1 MSTLAKVYVVDD
13 DEAVRDA
20 LALLLETAGFAVQ
33 GFASAQAFLS
43 VCSAETQGCIIL
55 DVKMPEMEGSALH
68 RELLR
73 RGILL
78 PVIFL
83 TAYGSITQSVQ
94 AIKAGAVDF
103 LTKPVEG
110 TLLLERVREAMSQN
124 LARQESSEVHREL
137 QARLSSLTA
146 REREVM
152 ALAVTGLTNKE
163 IAQRLNISHRTVE
176 IHRARVM
183 HKTGAAS
190 LLALARIAESAAAQP
205 SGS

>member
-1 MSTLAKVYVVDD
+1 MSEPAKVYVVDD

-20 LALLLETAGFAVQ
+20 LVLLLETAGFEVQ
-33 GFASAQAFLS
+33 GFASAQAFLA
-43 VCSAETQGCIIL
+43 VCNAESRGCIIL
-55 DVKMPEMEGSALH
+55 DIKMPEMDGPALH
-68 RELLR
+68 RELLQH
-73 RGILL
+73 GILL

-83 TAYGSITQSVQ
+83 TAYGSIIQSVQ
-94 AIKAGAVDF
+94 AIKAGALDF

-110 TLLLERVREAMSQN
+110 GLLLERVREAMSQN
-124 LARQESSEVHREL
+124 LQRQEHSEVHRKL
-137 QARLSSLTA
+137 LARLATLTT

-163 IAQRLNISHRTVE
+163 IAQRLAISHRTVE

-190 LLALARIAESAAAQP
+190 LLALARIAESF
-205 SGS
+205 

>member
-1 MSTLAKVYVVDD
+1 MNGPDKVYVVDD

-20 LALLLETAGFAVQ
+20 LALLLETAGFTVQ
-33 GFASAQAFLS
+33 GFASAQAFLA
-43 VCSAETQGCIIL
+43 VCNAECRGCIIL
-55 DVKMPEMEGSALH
+55 DIKMPEMEGPALH

-94 AIKAGAVDF
+94 AIKAGALDF
-103 LTKPVEG
+103 LTKPVDG
-110 TLLLERVREAMSQN
+110 SLLLERVREAMSQN
-124 LARQESSEVHREL
+124 LQHQAHSEQHREL
-137 QARLSSLTA
+137 LARLATLTT

-152 ALAVTGLTNKE
+152 DLAVTGLTNKE

-183 HKTGAAS
+183 HKTGASS
-190 LLALARIAESAAAQP
+190 LLALARIAETL
-205 SGS
+205 

>member
-1 MSTLAKVYVVDD
+1 MSAPDTVYVVDD

-20 LALLLETAGFAVQ
+20 LALLLETAGFDVQ
-33 GFASAQAFLS
+33 GFASAQAFLAI
-43 VCSAETQGCIIL
+43 CNAECRGCIIL
-55 DVKMPEMEGSALH
+55 DIKMPQMEGPALH

-73 RGILL
+73 RGVRL

-110 TLLLERVREAMSQN
+110 NLLLERVREAMSQN
-124 LARQESSEVHREL
+124 LQHQEHSEHHREL
-137 QARLSSLTA
+137 LARLSSLTA
-146 REREVM
+146 REQEVM

-190 LLALARIAESAAAQP
+190 LLALARMAESL
-205 SGS
+205 

>member
-1 MSTLAKVYVVDD
+1 MSPLAKVYVVDD

-33 GFASAQAFLS
+33 GFASAQAFLAA
-43 VCSAETQGCIIL
+43 CDAESQGCIIL
-55 DVKMPEMEGSALH
+55 DVKMPEMEGPALH

-94 AIKAGAVDF
+94 AIKAGALDF
-103 LTKPVEG
+103 LTKPVDG
-110 TLLLERVREAMSQN
+110 NLLLERVQEAMNQSM
-124 LARQESSEVHREL
+124 ARQESSEVHREL
-137 QARLSSLTA
+137 LSRLSTLTV
-146 REREVM
+146 REQEVM

-163 IAQRLNISHRTVE
+163 IALRLNISHRTVE

-190 LLALARIAESAAAQP
+190 LLALARIAESI
-205 SGS
+205 

>member
-1 MSTLAKVYVVDD
+1 MNTPDKVYVVDD

-20 LALLLETAGFAVQ
+20 LVLLLETAGFVVQ
-33 GFASAQAFLS
+33 GFASAQAFLA
-43 VCSAETQGCIIL
+43 VCNTECRGCIIL
-55 DVKMPEMEGSALH
+55 DVKMPEMEGPALH

-110 TLLLERVREAMSQN
+110 SLLLERVHDAMSQSQQH
-124 LARQESSEVHREL
+124 QEHSEHQREL
-137 QARLSSLTA
+137 LVRLATLTT

-183 HKTGAAS
+183 HKTGASS
-190 LLALARIAESAAAQP
+190 LLALARIAESL
-205 SGS
+205 

>member
-1 MSTLAKVYVVDD
+1 MNALDTVYVVDD

-20 LALLLETAGFAVQ
+20 LALLLETAGFSVQ
-33 GFASAQAFLS
+33 GFASAQAFLA
-43 VCSAETQGCIIL
+43 VCNAQCRGCIIL
-55 DVKMPEMEGSALH
+55 DIKMPQMEGPALH

-73 RGILL
+73 RGVML

-110 TLLLERVREAMSQN
+110 NLLLERVREAMSQN
-124 LARQESSEVHREL
+124 LQHQAHSEHQREL
-137 QARLSSLTA
+137 VARLSSLTA
-146 REREVM
+146 REQEVM
-152 ALAVTGLTNKE
+152 TLAVTGLTNKE

-190 LLALARIAESAAAQP
+190 LLALARIAESL
-205 SGS
+205 

>member
-1 MSTLAKVYVVDD
+1 MNAPAKVYVVDD

-33 GFASAQAFLS
+33 GFSSAQAFLA
-43 VCSAETQGCIIL
+43 VCNDECQGCIIL
-55 DVKMPEMEGSALH
+55 DVKMPDMEGPALH

-94 AIKAGAVDF
+94 AIKNGAVDF
-103 LTKPVEG
+103 LTKPVDG
-110 TLLLERVREAMSQN
+110 ALLLDRVQEAMSQN
-124 LARQESSEVHREL
+124 IQRLEHSDAHREL
-137 QARLSSLTA
+137 LIRLATLTA
-146 REREVM
+146 REQEVM

-163 IAQRLNISHRTVE
+163 IALRLNISHRTVE

-183 HKTGAAS
+183 HKTGASS
-190 LLALARIAESAAAQP
+190 LLALARIAESVGRAPIA
-205 SGS
+205 

>member
-1 MSTLAKVYVVDD
+1 MNTSDKVYVVDD

-20 LALLLETAGFAVQ
+20 LALLLETDGFVVQ
-33 GFASAQAFLS
+33 GFASAQAFLA
-43 VCSAETQGCIIL
+43 VCNAESRGCIIL
-55 DVKMPEMEGSALH
+55 DVKMPEMEGPALH

-83 TAYGSITQSVQ
+83 TAYGTITQSVQ

-110 TLLLERVREAMSQN
+110 SLLLERVRDAMSQN
-124 LARQESSEVHREL
+124 LQHQEHSEQHREL
-137 QARLSSLTA
+137 LTRLATLTT

-163 IAQRLNISHRTVE
+163 IAQRLHISHRTVE

-183 HKTGAAS
+183 HKTGATS
-190 LLALARIAESAAAQP
+190 LLALARIAESL
-205 SGS
+205 

>member
-1 MSTLAKVYVVDD
+1 MSTFAKVYVVDD
-13 DEAVRDA
+13 DDAVRDA

-33 GFASAQAFLS
+33 GFASAQAFLA
-43 VCSAETQGCIIL
+43 VCNAESQGCIIL
-55 DVKMPEMEGSALH
+55 DIKMPEMEGPALH

-94 AIKAGAVDF
+94 AIKAGALDF
-103 LTKPVEG
+103 LTKPVDG
-110 TLLLERVREAMSQN
+110 NLLLERVREAMSQSV
-124 LARQESSEVHREL
+124 ARQEHSEAHREL
-137 QARLSSLTA
+137 LARLSTLTT
-146 REREVM
+146 REQEVM
-152 ALAVTGLTNKE
+152 ALAVMGLTNKE
-163 IAQRLNISHRTVE
+163 IAIRLDISHRTVE

-190 LLALARIAESAAAQP
+190 LLALARIAESI
-205 SGS
+205 